1 MSDHPP
7 NPPHPPHSH
16 EDQINE
22 LRGRQLALIRR
33 LSPEDAIAVLE
44 AEPVTHAE
52 GQDIIAN
59 IIQRNVMLDDLE
71 KRRFRHG

>member
-1 MSDHPP
+1 MAD
-7 NPPHPPHSH
+7 HSH

-33 LSPEDAIAVLE
+33 LAPEDAIAILE
-44 AEPVTHAE
+44 SEPVTHAE

-59 IIQRNVMLDDLE
+59 IITRNVMLDDLE
-71 KRRFRHG
+71 KRRLQHG